1 MKWNIISYTYVQQII
16 FEYNNNLIFK
26 YKLSS
31 VLFILIG
38 MLQAV
43 DGIVNS
49 ILEYIIAIAF
59 NIHLAQA
66 MPDLIAILF

>member
-1 MKWNIISYTYVQQII
+1 
-16 FEYNNNLIFK
+16 
-26 YKLSS
+26 
-31 VLFILIG
+31 

-49 ILEYIIAIAF
+49 ILEYIIAITF

>member
-1 MKWNIISYTYVQQII
+1 
-16 FEYNNNLIFK
+16 
-26 YKLSS
+26 
-31 VLFILIG
+31 
-38 MLQAV
+38 MLQAI

>member
-1 MKWNIISYTYVQQII
+1 MLIHFISILIIVD
-16 FEYNNNLIFK
+16 
-26 YKLSS
+26 S

-49 ILEYIIAIAF
+49 ILEYIISIAF